1 LISKRFALKLFSL
14 LVFLAL
20 GACGPPPDED
30 GDVVAEPGPS
40 EADAVQPPELQDR
53 EDSFAEVNGTRLFYE
68 ARGSGPS
75 LVLISGANLDS
86 RLWDELFG
94 ELAERFRVVRYDP
107 RGTGKSNVPEEL
119 FSHYEDLHA
128 LLDFLK
134 VETTHLLGFSFGGGV
149 ALDFAVQYP
158 ERVRSLILVSPGLSS
173 WKDELTPVLAGLSE
187 VAEKEG
193 RAKAIELLL
202 TDPSMPT
209 AEHKEARE
217 LMRAILEDSP
227 RLFDSGFAYLRLME
241 PLDPP
246 VEARLTE
253 IKVPTLLIA
262 GERDN
267 PAIHQNVDTL
277 QEGIVGARK
286 ALVMGVGHVVGLEH
300 AAELRRIVLDFLGAD

>member
-1 LISKRFALKLFSL
+1 MKLSRV
-14 LVFLAL
+14 LVFFLAVAA
-20 GACGPPPDED
+20 GACGPATEQDT
-30 GDVVAEPGPS
+30 DVVAQPELS
-40 EADAVQPPELQDR
+40 ETDAVQPPERQER

-94 ELAERFRVVRYDP
+94 ELSERFRVVRYDP
-107 RGTGKSNVPEEL
+107 RGTGKSNVPEEP

-128 LLDFLK
+128 LLDFLR

-158 ERVRSLILVSPGLSS
+158 DRVQSLILVAPGLSS
-173 WKDELTPVLAGLSE
+173 WKDELTPVLADLSE
-187 VAEKEG
+187 VAKKEG
-193 RAKAIELLL
+193 RAKAIEVLLA
-202 TDPSMPT
+202 DPSMPT

-217 LMRAILEDSP
+217 RMRAILEDSP
-227 RLFDSGFAYLRLME
+227 RLFDSAFAYLRLME

-246 VEARLTE
+246 VEERLTE

-262 GERDN
+262 GERDH
-267 PAIHQNVDTL
+267 PGIHENVDKL
-277 QEGIVGARK
+277 QEGIAGARK
-286 ALVMGVGHVVGLEH
+286 VLVMGVGHVVSLEH
-300 AAELRRIVLDFLGAD
+300 PAELRRIVLDFLGTD